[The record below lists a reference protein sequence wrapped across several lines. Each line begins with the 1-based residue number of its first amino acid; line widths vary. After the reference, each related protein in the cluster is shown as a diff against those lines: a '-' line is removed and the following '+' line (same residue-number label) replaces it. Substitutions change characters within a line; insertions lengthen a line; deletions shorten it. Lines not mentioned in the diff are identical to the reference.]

1 MLVPTTIEQDTAI
14 EGIARALGIHPDEV
28 GTALIEAGL
37 LWLTAKEIGQPVD
50 GLDLEQWPGTARIS
64 RVLGA
69 AYRNR
74 QTGPLWTPRATN

>member
-1 MLVPTTIEQDTAI
+1 MLVPTTFEQETAI
-14 EGIARALGIHPDEV
+14 EGIARNLGVHPDEI

-37 LWLTAKEIGQPVD
+37 LWLTAKDIGQPTD
-50 GLDLEQWPGTARIS
+50 TIDLQNWPATARIS

-74 QTGPLWTPRATN
+74 STGPLWTPRIAN